1 MQINTIMTNSSETFF
16 KDDPWLEIDGPS
28 YPQGRQLYQNDD
40 RFWVSK
46 NESGY
51 LQFFI
56 HIKEFIEIKSIDCLA
71 DIEINISRFGANSSR
86 LICTLLSGE
95 NELSQ
100 KFSIVA
106 KDIAYYCSKDNDREI
121 FLSAQKRIESW
132 ANFLRPT
139 KKGLNNSEFVGLWG
153 ELYTISEI
161 LMHYHKPADVIRFWI
176 GPEGKK
182 KDLTLNS
189 IEIEIKTSMSGSSNK
204 INISS
209 IDQLEVMSDKL
220 YLLHINASPST
231 DDAGF
236 SLEDF
241 YEKCIK
247 TLSEELNIQRMF
259 QNKLSRLYFKASEA
273 QLKDK
278 FSIHSINLFDVRDD
292 FPMIRRKNIS
302 PGVASAKYKIFTAY
316 LDGFNVTNDMEG
328 IIKNG

>member
-1 MQINTIMTNSSETFF
+1 MMTNSYETFF
-16 KDDPWLEIDGPS
+16 NDNPWEEIQGPS
-28 YPQGRQLYQNDD
+28 YPQGRQLYQNDQ
-40 RFWVSK
+40 RFWVSIDS
-46 NESGY
+46 NGHQ
-51 LQFFI
+51 QFFI
-56 HIKEFIEIKSIDCLA
+56 HVKELVETKSIDNYA
-71 DIEINISRFGANSSR
+71 DIEVNVNKYNESSSR
-86 LICTLLSGE
+86 LICTLFSADKE
-95 NELSQ
+95 IMQ

-106 KDIAYYCSKDNDREI
+106 KDIAYYCSKYKDSEI
-121 FLSAQKRIESW
+121 FEYAQKRIESW
-132 ANFLRPT
+132 ANFLKPT
-139 KKGLNNSEFVGLWG
+139 RKGIGESEFVGLWG

-161 LMHYHKPADVIRFWI
+161 LMLYHKPVDVIRFWI

-209 IDQLEVMSDKL
+209 LDQLEIMSDKL
-220 YLLHINASPST
+220 YLLHINTSPSA

-241 YEKCIK
+241 YEKCMK
-247 TLSEELNIQRMF
+247 ALSEELNIQRMF

-292 FPMIRRKNIS
+292 FPMIRRNDIS
-302 PGVASAKYKIFTAY
+302 PGIASAKYKIFTAY
-316 LDGFNVTNDMEG
+316 LDIFNVTNDMEG